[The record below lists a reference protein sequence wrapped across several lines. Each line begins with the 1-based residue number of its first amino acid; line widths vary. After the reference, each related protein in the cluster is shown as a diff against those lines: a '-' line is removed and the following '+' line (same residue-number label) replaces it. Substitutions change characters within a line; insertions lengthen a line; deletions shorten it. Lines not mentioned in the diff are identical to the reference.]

1 MTSFRADGRKCGAVM
16 GIEKSAARR
25 FGGEGRSRSLGVA
38 PPALFLLAVGAVATS
53 TAAAA
58 SLLVESLL
66 AKRVLWVAVLLAVS
80 VSAGLWC
87 GRYSVTAS
95 PPSSDRLPYVPR
107 AGSPR

>member
-25 FGGEGRSRSLGVA
+25 RGGEGRSVGLA

-58 SLLVESLL
+58 SLLVESLP

>member
-1 MTSFRADGRKCGAVM
+1 MDIGN
-16 GIEKSAARR
+16 SAARR
-25 FGGEGRSRSLGVA
+25 LGSEGRFRSVGLA

-87 GRYSVTAS
+87 GRYSTTAS
-95 PPSSDRLPYVPR
+95 PRNSDRLPYVPR